1 MMKSFIKFSPLIVLV
16 FLFFVSCDFF
26 DIPEESDLPIQE
38 WEVTRVLFLSYTSP
52 PCFQVGFSGSDGVLD
67 QYRYYKDFDRTI
79 PLKRSSLMT
88 IPGVTYGPG
97 GGFLSHAIELD
108 FESGPEITESTVA
121 TFNNEWFYQV
131 EEDGNL
137 FNGTPVVAKI
147 RIVTKT
153 MGITIVE

>member
-1 MMKSFIKFSPLIVLV
+1 MKSLFKFFPLLVLV

-38 WEVTRVLFLSYTSP
+38 WEVTEVVFWSYTSP
-52 PCFQVGFSGSDGVLD
+52 PSFEAFFSGPDVDLYEYS
-67 QYRYYKDFDRTI
+67 YYTDFDRTI

-88 IPGVTYGPG
+88 IPGVTYALG
-97 GGFLSHAIELD
+97 GGFTTDSLRLK

>member
-1 MMKSFIKFSPLIVLV
+1 MKSFIKFSPLLVLV
-16 FLFFVSCDFF
+16 FPFFVSCDFF

-38 WEVTRVLFLSYTSP
+38 WEVTAVAFRSYTDP
-52 PCFQVGFSGSDGVLD
+52 PSFSAGFLGPDVVL
-67 QYRYYKDFDRTI
+67 YRYSYYKDFDRTI

-88 IPGVTYGPG
+88 IPGVTFGSG
-97 GGFLSHAIELD
+97 GGFTTNGLMLN

>member
-1 MMKSFIKFSPLIVLV
+1 MKALFKFFPLLVLV

-38 WEVTRVLFLSYTSP
+38 WEVESVDFIQYSSP
-52 PCFQVGFSGSDGVLD
+52 FRFEVSLSGSDGDL
-67 QYRYYKDFDRTI
+67 YTYLYYKDFDCTI
-79 PLKRSSLMT
+79 PLEESSLMV
-88 IPGVTYGPG
+88 IPGVTYAPG
-97 GGFLSHAIELD
+97 GGWSVNSIDLN

-121 TFNNEWFYQV
+121 MFNNEWFYQV
-131 EEDGNL
+131 ETDGNL
-137 FNGTPVVAKI
+137 FNGTPIVAKI

>member
-1 MMKSFIKFSPLIVLV
+1 MKSLFKFFPLLVLV
-16 FLFFVSCDFF
+16 FLFFVSCDFL

-38 WEVTRVLFLSYTSP
+38 WEVTGVLFRSYTDP
-52 PCFQVGFSGSDGVLD
+52 PSFEALFLGPEVRISHYS
-67 QYRYYKDFDRTI
+67 YYKDFDRTI

-88 IPGVTYGPG
+88 IPGVTYAPG
-97 GGFLSHAIELD
+97 GGFTTESLWLN

-137 FNGTPVVAKI
+137 FNGTPIVAKI

-153 MGITIVE
+153 MEITIVE